1 MLQLSPIETFLSDV
15 DCNSFE
21 GPFNASGPCSIRSQ
35 SHYSEHSHTFA
46 NRFTGSILPPQNS
59 SLVSSHHSESQYQ
72 WPMSDIQPDPS
83 FNILT
88 SATHSDLF
96 YTNAPYTNL
105 FHEYNNLQERLTTLQ
120 CVISNDRVNPDLDLN
135 LNLTLAA
142 TIDSLQLADRTA
154 YPNVRYWDR
163 VDFNKAN
170 KSKKTTHL
178 NSGPAPCGNKRV
190 AEDINIMTWYIKKE
204 DGSIVSGKEAQAIRT
219 TQLAIYRDIQR
230 ISPGDLPKTW
240 GTASLTVVNYH
251 RAQMYA
257 AYLFLRLCNSHWK
270 VDHLATNTYSS
281 WYTKAVKKKAKT
293 NSIGHDGC
301 VCVCTC
307 ATASAN
313 PSDNEDDDNVSIL
326 ASTSASTSRSTSS
339 ALPSTQASKKRRS
352 KVDFIPSGQPQKRWR
367 TSPFPE
373 TFDIPTPDPSI
384 EPSEPSTSSPD
395 SQSSSTSQIVP
406 SPNPIESTAVLIA
419 PASSLLSSA
428 VITPSALPETSSAP
442 STETLSTTLTPS
454 INASNARE
462 AAPPPVT
469 IIKPL
474 DAAFGVAVGLAER
487 SNGITNVVVPPPT
500 STTTT
505 TKKPKKRPNKDSLSP
520 ANLFYQNF
528 LKTNDAVTTEEFDVI
543 FGALSL
549 EQLKKW
555 TDLSTEQNK
564 AKKAAKLT
572 AATAATTV
580 ELLLY
585 SSTHFLKSKLL
596 DLPERTPLINN
607 SL

>member
-1 MLQLSPIETFLSDV
+1 MLQLSPIETFLSDI

-21 GPFNASGPCSIRSQ
+21 GPFNVSGPRGIRSQ
-35 SHYSEHSHTFA
+35 SHYSEHSRTFA
-46 NRFTGSILPPQNS
+46 NRFAGSTLPLQNS
-59 SLVSSHHSESQYQ
+59 SLASSQHSESQYQ
-72 WPMSDIQPDPS
+72 WPMPNIQPDPS
-83 FNILT
+83 FNMLA

-120 CVISNDRVNPDLDLN
+120 TALNAMSQSGLKPTTESTLISTSTSTSTSP
-135 LNLTLAA
+135 LAA
-142 TIDSLQLADRTA
+142 TVDSLQLADRTA

-163 VDFNKAN
+163 ADFNKAN

-178 NSGPAPCGNKRV
+178 NSVPAPRGNKRV
-190 AEDINIMTWYIKKE
+190 AEDINVMTRYIEKE

-257 AYLFLRLCNSHWK
+257 AYPFLRLCNSHWK

-293 NSIGHDGC
+293 NTIGHDGC

-307 ATASAN
+307 AAVSAN
-313 PSDNEDDDNVSIL
+313 PSDDEDDDNVSIL

-339 ALPSTQASKKRRS
+339 APPSTQASKKRRS
-352 KVDFIPSGQPQKRWR
+352 KVDFIPSGQPQKRRR

-373 TFDIPTPDPSI
+373 TFDTPTPDPSI
-384 EPSEPSTSSPD
+384 EPSEPSTPSPD
-395 SQSSSTSQIVP
+395 SQSSTSQIVP
-406 SPNPIESTAVLIA
+406 SPNPVESTAVLIA

-454 INASNARE
+454 TNASNAGE
-462 AAPPPVT
+462 GAPPPVT
-469 IIKPL
+469 IINPL
-474 DAAFGVAVGLAER
+474 DAAFGVAVGPAER
-487 SNGITNVVVPPPT
+487 SNGITNVVAPPT

-520 ANLFYQNF
+520 ANLFYQDF
-528 LKTNDAVTTEEFDVI
+528 LKTNDAVTPEEFDVI
-543 FGALSL
+543 FGALSP

-555 TDLSTEQNK
+555 TDLSTERNK

-572 AATAATTV
+572 AAAVATTISQNANYWYGA
-580 ELLLY
+580 LLISFYLC
-585 SSTHFLKSKLL
+585 
-596 DLPERTPLINN
+596 
-607 SL
+607 